1 MTGLLMRKEEN
12 QERLG
17 LSQLQ
22 KFLEERHADD
32 VLKEL
37 KTIKETIKIEEYDFG
52 LQEEYCRRAGL
63 AVVAMLGSNKLVSE
77 LHEKYPEVREILSS
91 GKARRKMIENMGWHL
106 AKWGSNNVRRDI
118 VERYPEV
125 LKIAGVASNIAIRGN
140 NKVRRKMIEN
150 HPEVLGMTGV
160 ARNIAIFGND
170 EVRRKMIENHPEV
183 LGMTGVA
190 SDIAELGGD
199 EVWRKMIDSRPKVLE
214 MKDVLSNLAFKNRS
228 KVVAYALLVRG
239 EIKPKDIEFTARQ
252 FSTLFSSLG
261 AAYFGNYWKEKV
273 LKRIFLDTA
282 AISSRKELE
291 GMSLPYRALVDML
304 NIPKKEAE
312 KLSRELSESE
322 GNVERALPLKGL
334 AYALTRKDGIEMLN
348 NFIRKSKSVMDA
360 LNLFPMVCE
369 LMDMDVIENNEFL
382 QISNSEDKEA
392 ELFKQVAGKTEKT
405 FNAKPESAD
414 SIMAMS
420 DYRFIVDLF
429 GLYSK
434 YHGSHNKSAETVL
447 INVVKNYFEGGIRR
461 FKEFKFSGHELAGEQ
476 LGDASSSPL
485 LRERLMDLD
494 KLGETYTSKRPI
506 AYDSVRSDIDSYMSH
521 RDVLHSI
528 LDKIEADSSSKLSK
542 IAESARS
549 KELASLLSSRDLKG
563 LTSKSFDPDDE
574 KVKSRG
580 IALIKMLNARDSLGF
595 VEDIIEE
602 LQKMPGKPKEE
613 QDTAVAIIAN
623 RVGGWV
629 GDKGIEPIKM
639 LKNYLSK
646 IKDPS
651 IHGIEGADLPISA
664 NAINNA
670 ISVVN
675 VLLDYRKA
683 AGETT
688 VTAQITFDPSKLLTF
703 GRCGSSGAGNCQS
716 SNGKAELNQSLM
728 SMVGDANQFMI
739 MFQKPGDT
747 EPLGFMQ
754 VHLLKS
760 NEKGMVFF
768 MENPYTNEPD
778 KATAMKE
785 AARMLAQKIKR
796 ETGLD
801 CFTYGG
807 AEEIEVEVP
816 RSYVRRYIDFAGLM
830 GPESFKHKIRA
841 TCLTPFELRR

>member
-1 MTGLLMRKEEN
+1 MTELLMRKEEDRVWPLSLAQLEEFLKERHAN
-12 QERLG
+12 NVLKGLETVIRKEGYGPWSLRGENGLRLG
-17 LSQLQ
+17 L
-22 KFLEERHADD
+22 K
-32 VLKEL
+32 
-37 KTIKETIKIEEYDFG
+37 
-52 LQEEYCRRAGL
+52 
-63 AVVAMLGSNKLVSE
+63 VVARLGSNKLLSE
-77 LHEKYPEVREILSS
+77 LLDEYQAVLELKGVASQIATTMYGKVRWGVIKSHPEVLRTKEVASYIALIGGKNGRMNMIKNYPEVLEMEAVASRIASW
-91 GKARRKMIENMGWHL
+91 GDDDVRKEMIKSH
-106 AKWGSNNVRRDI
+106 
-118 VERYPEV
+118 PEV
-125 LKIAGVASNIAIRGN
+125 LKIKAVAACFAECGD
-140 NKVRRKMIEN
+140 
-150 HPEVLGMTGV
+150 
-160 ARNIAIFGND
+160 D
-170 EVRRKMIENHPEV
+170 EVCI
-183 LGMTGVA
+183 
-190 SDIAELGGD
+190 
-199 EVWRKMIDSRPKVLE
+199 KMIDSRPKVLE
-214 MKDVLSNLAFKNRS
+214 MEDVLSNLAFKNRS
-228 KVVAYALLVRG
+228 EVVAYALLVRG

-252 FSTLFSSLG
+252 FSTLFNSLD
-261 AAYFGNYWKEKV
+261 AAHSGNNWPLKEEV

-282 AISSRKELE
+282 AISSGKEVE
-291 GMSLPYRALVDML
+291 GMSLPYRALVYML
-304 NIPKKEAE
+304 NISKKAAE

-322 GNVERALPLKGL
+322 GNVERALPLRGL
-334 AYALTRKDGIEMLN
+334 AYALTRKNGIKMLN
-348 NFIRKSKSVMDA
+348 IFIRNTKSVMDA

-369 LMDMDVIENNEFL
+369 LRDIDVIGNNEFL

-392 ELFKQVAGKTEKT
+392 ELFKLLAGKTERT

-414 SIMAMS
+414 SIRAMS

-447 INVVKNYFEGGIRR
+447 INVVKNYFEGGIRG
-461 FKEFKFSGHELAGEQ
+461 FKEFKFSGHEFAGEQ
-476 LGDASSSPL
+476 LGDASSPL
-485 LRERLMDLD
+485 LRERLMNLD

-506 AYDSVRSDIDSYMSH
+506 AYDSVRSDINSYMSH
-521 RDVLHSI
+521 RDALRSI
-528 LDKIEADSSSKLSK
+528 LDKIEADSSSKLSE

-563 LTSKSFDPDDE
+563 LTNKSFDPDDE

-580 IALIKMLNARDSLGF
+580 IAMIKVLNARDSLGF
-595 VEDIIEE
+595 VEDMIEE

-623 RVGGWV
+623 RVGEWV

-651 IHGIEGADLPISA
+651 IYGIEGADLSIAA
-664 NAINNA
+664 NVIDNA

-703 GRCGSSGAGNCQS
+703 GRYGSSGAGNCQS
-716 SNGKAELNQSLM
+716 SNGNAELNQSLM

-760 NEKGMVFF
+760 KEKGMVFF

-801 CFTYGG
+801 CFTYGE
-807 AEEIEVEVP
+807 AYEEIEVEVP
-816 RSYVRRYIDFAGLM
+816 RSYVFRYIDFAGQM
-830 GPESFKHKIRA
+830 GPESFKYKIRA

>member
-1 MTGLLMRKEEN
+1 MRKEEDRVWPLSLAQLEEFLKERHAN
-12 QERLG
+12 NVLKGLETVIRKEGYGPWSLRGENGLRLG
-17 LSQLQ
+17 L
-22 KFLEERHADD
+22 K
-32 VLKEL
+32 
-37 KTIKETIKIEEYDFG
+37 
-52 LQEEYCRRAGL
+52 
-63 AVVAMLGSNKLVSE
+63 VVARLGSNKLVSE
-77 LHEKYPEVREILSS
+77 LLDEYQAVLELKGVASQIATTMYGKVRWGVIKSHPEVLSTTEVAS
-91 GKARRKMIENMGWHL
+91 CIALIGGKNGRMNMIKN
-106 AKWGSNNVRRDI
+106 
-118 VERYPEV
+118 YPEV
-125 LKIAGVASNIAIRGN
+125 LEMKAVASRIASWGDDD
-140 NKVRRKMIEN
+140 VRKEMIKRR
-150 HPEVLGMTGV
+150 PEVLRTKEV
-160 ARNIAIFGND
+160 ASCIAEWGD
-170 EVRRKMIENHPEV
+170 DSACMEMIKSRPEV
-183 LGMTGVA
+183 L
-190 SDIAELGGD
+190 
-199 EVWRKMIDSRPKVLE
+199 K
-214 MKDVLSNLAFKNRS
+214 MKDVLSGLASENRS

-252 FSTLFSSLG
+252 FSTLFSSLD
-261 AAYFGNYWKEKV
+261 AAHFVNSGHWKEEV

-282 AISSRKELE
+282 TISSRKELE

-304 NIPKKEAE
+304 NISKKAAE

-322 GNVERALPLKGL
+322 GNVERALPLRGL
-334 AYALTRKDGIEMLN
+334 AYALMRKNGIKMLN
-348 NFIRKSKSVMDA
+348 IFISNSKSVMDA
-360 LNLFPMVCE
+360 LNFFPMVCE
-369 LMDMDVIENNEFL
+369 LRDMDVIGNNEFR

-392 ELFKQVAGKTEKT
+392 ELFKRLSGKAERT
-405 FNAKPESAD
+405 FNAKPKSAD
-414 SIMAMS
+414 SIRAMS

-434 YHGSHNKSAETVL
+434 YHGSHNESAETVL
-447 INVVKNYFEGGIRR
+447 INVVKNYFEGGIRG
-461 FKEFKFSGHELAGEQ
+461 FKEFKFSGHELAREQ
-476 LGDASSSPL
+476 LGNASSLL
-485 LRERLMDLD
+485 LRGRLMDLD
-494 KLGETYTSKRPI
+494 KLGETYTSKRSI
-506 AYDSVRSDIDSYMSH
+506 TYDSVKSDIDNYMSH
-521 RDVLHSI
+521 RDALLSI

-549 KELASLLSSRDLKG
+549 NELVSLLSSRDLKG
-563 LTSKSFDPDDE
+563 LTSKAFDPDDE
-574 KVKSRG
+574 KVKARG
-580 IALIKMLNARDSLGF
+580 IALIKMLDARDSLGF
-595 VEDIIEE
+595 MEDTMKE

-613 QDTAVAIIAN
+613 QDTAVAITAN
-623 RVGGWV
+623 RVGEWV
-629 GDKGIEPIKM
+629 GDKGLEPIKM

-651 IHGIEGADLPISA
+651 INGIEGADLSISA

-703 GRCGSSGAGNCQS
+703 GRYGSSGAGNCQS
-716 SNGKAELNQSLM
+716 SNGNAELNQSLM

-830 GPESFKHKIRA
+830 GPKSFKHKIRA

>member
-1 MTGLLMRKEEN
+1 MEM
-12 QERLG
+12 
-17 LSQLQ
+17 
-22 KFLEERHADD
+22 
-32 VLKEL
+32 
-37 KTIKETIKIEEYDFG
+37 IK
-52 LQEEYCRRAGL
+52 
-63 AVVAMLGSNKLVSE
+63 S
-77 LHEKYPEVREILSS
+77 H
-91 GKARRKMIENMGWHL
+91 
-106 AKWGSNNVRRDI
+106 
-118 VERYPEV
+118 PEV
-125 LKIAGVASNIAIRGN
+125 LKMEWVAPNIAKKGGDE
-140 NKVRRKMIEN
+140 VRMEMIKS
-150 HPEVLGMTGV
+150 HPEVLEMEGV
-160 ARNIAIFGND
+160 APSIAIWGGD
-170 EVRRKMIENHPEV
+170 EVRMEMIKSHPEV
-183 LGMTGVA
+183 LKMEWVA
-190 SDIAELGGD
+190 PNIAKKGGD
-199 EVWRKMIDSRPKVLE
+199 EVLMEMIKSHPEVLKMEWVAPNIAKKGGDKVCMKMIDSRPKVLE
-214 MKDVLSNLAFKNRS
+214 MKDVLSSLAFKNRS
-228 KVVAYALLVRG
+228 KVVAYALLVHG
-239 EIKPKDIEFTARQ
+239 EIEPQDIEFTERQ
-252 FSTLFSSLG
+252 FSTLFSWLD
-261 AAYFGNYWKEKV
+261 AARSGNDWWKREV

-282 AISSRKELE
+282 TISSRKELE
-291 GMSLPYRALVDML
+291 GMSPLYRALVYML
-304 NIPKKEAE
+304 NISKKAAE

-322 GNVERALPLKGL
+322 GNVERALPLRGL
-334 AYALTRKDGIEMLN
+334 AYALTRKNGIKMLN
-348 NFIRKSKSVMDA
+348 IFISNSKSVMDA
-360 LNLFPMVCE
+360 LNFFPMVCE
-369 LMDMDVIENNEFL
+369 LKDMDVIGNNEFL

-392 ELFKQVAGKTEKT
+392 ELFKQLAGKTERT

-414 SIMAMS
+414 SIRAMS

-447 INVVKNYFEGGIRR
+447 INVVKNYFEGGIRG
-461 FKEFKFSGHELAGEQ
+461 FKEFKFSGHELSGEQ
-476 LGDASSSPL
+476 LGNASSLL
-485 LRERLMDLD
+485 LRGRLMDLD
-494 KLGETYTSKRPI
+494 KLAETYTSKRPI
-506 AYDSVRSDIDSYMSH
+506 AYDSVRSDIDNYMSH
-521 RDVLHSI
+521 RDALHSI

-542 IAESARS
+542 TAESARS
-549 KELASLLSSRDLKG
+549 KELVSLLSSRDLKG

-574 KVKSRG
+574 REKRRG

-651 IHGIEGADLPISA
+651 IHDIEGADLSISA

-703 GRCGSSGAGNCQS
+703 GRYGSSGAGNCQS